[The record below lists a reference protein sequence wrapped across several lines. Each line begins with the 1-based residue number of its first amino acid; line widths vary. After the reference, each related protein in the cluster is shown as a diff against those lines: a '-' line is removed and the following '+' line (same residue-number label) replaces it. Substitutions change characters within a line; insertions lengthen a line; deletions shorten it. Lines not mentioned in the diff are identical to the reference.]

1 MDVDEEQKNQ
11 IVEFL
16 LNKTNICD
24 YLMVDEEETQNEN
37 LPQNNIMDI
46 D

>member
-1 MDVDEEQKNQ
+1 MEVDEEQKNQ

-16 LNKTNICD
+16 LNQTNICD
-24 YLMVDEEETQNEN
+24 YFLVDEEETQKEN